1 VDRRL
6 GCQPR
11 DPWQQVTQATG
22 HVNLDRN
29 GNPLL
34 NVYTIDKQERLSVL
48 HQSIRKSW
56 NDDGSPR
63 WTPLLPLHPGVARV
77 ASDMNPA
84 AALSLFALD
93 AGDYSLR
100 LHAQDAGSRMWN
112 SENLLQHKTEAYEV
126 VRYRTEIRI
135 VDGNGRAV
143 PNHQV
148 TLTVEKDGSAVNVAA
163 GGSLHQVDEKGTN
176 LTTDASGK
184 LTVAVLA
191 TGGLVCPNLVVSC
204 DGLTASVEERT
215 VMPAGGIHDYL
226 SGKGTLNPTNP
237 GGPLPVFDADGTT
250 LAKATVGGKPLA
262 PSAGDSKLAAAAAGA
277 IQNGALVALG
287 KKPAGVR
294 GFGGS
299 LRRDNPFFE
308 VFHTEAALQAHL
320 TTHQLL
326 RVDGFWDDLWDFFG
340 DIFEGI
346 KNAVIK
352 IAHFVVDVVRG
363 LVNLTL
369 KIAEGIAKAL
379 DLPIDGIEKG
389 GQLHARHI
397 QFGGRRYRQSRGMA
411 DGVL

>member
-1 VDRRL
+1 
-6 GCQPR
+6 
-11 DPWQQVTQATG
+11 
-22 HVNLDRN
+22 
-29 GNPLL
+29 
-34 NVYTIDKQERLSVL
+34 
-48 HQSIRKSW
+48 
-56 NDDGSPR
+56 
-63 WTPLLPLHPGVARV
+63 
-77 ASDMNPA
+77 MNPA
-84 AALSLFALD
+84 AAPSLFALD

-112 SENLLQHKTEAYEV
+112 NENLLQHKTEAYEV

-135 VDGNGRAV
+135 VDGKGRAV

-262 PSAGDSKLAAAAAGA
+262 PSAGDSKL
-277 IQNGALVALG
+277 
-287 KKPAGVR
+287 
-294 GFGGS
+294 
-299 LRRDNPFFE
+299 
-308 VFHTEAALQAHL
+308 
-320 TTHQLL
+320 
-326 RVDGFWDDLWDFFG
+326 
-340 DIFEGI
+340 
-346 KNAVIK
+346 
-352 IAHFVVDVVRG
+352 
-363 LVNLTL
+363 
-369 KIAEGIAKAL
+369 
-379 DLPIDGIEKG
+379 
-389 GQLHARHI
+389 
-397 QFGGRRYRQSRGMA
+397 
-411 DGVL
+411 